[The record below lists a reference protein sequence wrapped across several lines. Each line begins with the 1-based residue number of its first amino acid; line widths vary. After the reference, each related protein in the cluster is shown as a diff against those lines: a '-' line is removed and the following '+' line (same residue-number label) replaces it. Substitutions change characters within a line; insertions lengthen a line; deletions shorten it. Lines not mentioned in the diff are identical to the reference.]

1 MPAFFRPF
9 PLKTS
14 AGRQQSPDAIRYNAS
29 ASYQKNIHTMR
40 HMFTRQLFPSCR
52 TAIAAGVLALI
63 CSTGFAQGTAT
74 KIVEPNSHLTVEGI
88 PPITE
93 DLAQRAAK
101 YNDFRPR
108 KLLDWHPLKREML
121 ISTRSAGPTVQL
133 HLLSKPMGELEQLT
147 DFPDPVR
154 AARFEP
160 KNGKYIVFEKDEGG
174 SEATQIY
181 RLDLDT
187 KKATL
192 LTDPTEKHA
201 AGEWNHAGT
210 MLVMTSTQL
219 DKTAG
224 PERRKEVTTEVSL
237 LDPLKPEA
245 RRKLVSLPGGGWGDF
260 KWSPDDKKLVGMNYK
275 SANETSLWLIDTT
288 TGERKQVQPDEG
300 SAGEP
305 AYYGEV
311 NFTNDGKQLVFSSD
325 RGGEFRQLARLDL
338 ATKKVTP
345 LSGNIPWSVEDVEPA
360 KRGSRLA
367 AIINNDGLN
376 GLHLFDTR
384 TGKELAI
391 PALPVG
397 AVYQARWLNDEE
409 IGFNLDSARS
419 PGECFSLN
427 LKTGKVEQWTSPAAQ
442 IDTSKFSDTSIIR
455 WKSFD
460 ERTISGLITR
470 PDSSRFPGKR
480 PVAILIHGGPEGQS
494 KLGFIGRYNYLVNE
508 LGITLIQ
515 PNVRGSTGYGKTFL
529 KLDNGFLREDSVKD
543 VGALFDWIG
552 AQPDLDPKR
561 VVVMGGSYGGYMSLA
576 VSTHY
581 ADRIAGAID
590 VVGISNFL
598 SFLERTESYRRD
610 LRRVEYGDE
619 RDPKM
624 REFLE
629 RISPLNN
636 AEKIT
641 KPLLVVQGKNDP
653 RVPLFEAEQIVD
665 KVKKGNTPVWYLMA
679 DNEGHGFARKPN
691 ADYYFYSVVKFME
704 EYLLK

>member
-1 MPAFFRPF
+1 
-9 PLKTS
+9 
-14 AGRQQSPDAIRYNAS
+14 
-29 ASYQKNIHTMR
+29 
-40 HMFTRQLFPSCR
+40 MFTRQFFPFCR
-52 TAIAAGVLALI
+52 TAIAAGVLALV
-63 CSTGFAQGTAT
+63 CGTGFAQNAASAP
-74 KIVEPNSHLTVEGI
+74 KIVEPNSHLTVDGI
-88 PPITE
+88 PPIPE
-93 DLAQRAAK
+93 ELAQRAAR

-108 KLLDWHPLKREML
+108 KLLDWHPQKREML
-121 ISTRSAGPTVQL
+121 ISTRTSGPTVQL
-133 HLLSKPMGELEQLT
+133 HLVGKAMGEPERLT

-160 KNGKYIVFEKDEGG
+160 RTGKYIVFEKDEGG

-187 KKATL
+187 RKVTL
-192 LTDPTEKHA
+192 LTDPADKHS
-201 AGEWNHAGT
+201 AGEWNYAGT

-224 PERRKEVTTEVSL
+224 AERRKEVTTEVSL
-237 LDPLKPEA
+237 LDPLKPET
-245 RRKLVSLPGGGWGDF
+245 RRKIASLPGGGWFSF
-260 KWSPDDKKLVGMNYK
+260 KWSPDDKKLVAMNYL
-275 SANETSLWLIDTT
+275 SANETTLWLIDTA
-288 TGERKQVQPDEG
+288 TGERKQLQPPEDAR
-300 SAGEP
+300 SEP
-305 AYYGEV
+305 AFYGDPY
-311 NFTNDGKQLVFSSD
+311 FSNDGKYVIFTSD
-325 RGGEFRQLARLDL
+325 REGEFRQLARLDL
-338 ATKKVTP
+338 ATMKTTL
-345 LSGNIPWSVEDVEPA
+345 LSGNIPWSVEDAEPA
-360 KRGSRLA
+360 RKGSRLA
-367 AIINNDGLN
+367 AVINNDGLN
-376 GLHLFDTR
+376 ELHLFDTKS
-384 TGKELAI
+384 GKELAVPKL
-391 PALPVG
+391 PAG
-397 AVYQARWLNDEE
+397 AVSQVRWLNEDE
-409 IGFNLDSARS
+409 IGFNVDSARS
-419 PGECFSLN
+419 PGECYSLN
-427 LKTGKVEQWTSPAAQ
+427 LKTGKIEQWTSPAAQ
-442 IDTSKFSDTSIIR
+442 IDTSKFSDSSIIR

-460 ERTISGLITR
+460 QRAISGLITR
-470 PDSSRFPGKR
+470 PDSSRFTGPR
-480 PVAILIHGGPEGQS
+480 PVVILIHGGPEGQAQV
-494 KLGFIGRYNYLVNE
+494 GFIGRYNYLVNE

-529 KLDNGFLREDSVKD
+529 RLDNGFQREDSVKD
-543 VGALFDWIG
+543 IGALLDWIKT
-552 AQPDLDPKR
+552 QPELDAKR
-561 VVVMGGSYGGYMSLA
+561 VAVMGGSYGGYMSLA

-653 RVPLFEAEQIVD
+653 RVPLYEAEQIVA
-665 KVKKGNTPVWYLMA
+665 KVKKSNTPVWYLMA

-691 ADYYFYSVVKFME
+691 ADYYFYSVVRFME